1 MHSGSIVCVL
11 YKEKPPKISANVYRF
26 VTSPAG
32 AVAKYCN
39 EYVCLWV
46 CVSVC
51 LSDREDISG
60 TARATFTDFC
70 ACCLCPW
77 LGTSAGM
84 LTIGR
89 IAYRRE
95 GVTGVHSADEV

>member
-1 MHSGSIVCVL
+1 MLSTIALLDIYVASFR
-11 YKEKPPKISANVYRF
+11 YR
-26 VTSPAG
+26 G
-32 AVAKYCN
+32 AKYSD
-39 EYVCLWV
+39 EHVCL
-46 CVSVC
+46 SVC
-51 LSDREDISG
+51 LSVREDISG